1 MKERKHGSTLHIL
14 HSAGNFK
21 YVLIGEGLAAGLCAG
36 LIAVLYRIILGYAE
50 DFVVAAVA
58 FIRTDWT
65 HIVLW
70 FAFLLILGFL
80 VAQLLKAE
88 PLISGSEFRRWKEK
102 SCPLSTS
109 SGRVCCLRR

>member
-1 MKERKHGSTLHIL
+1 MRFVKERKHGSTLHIL

-50 DFVVAAVA
+50 DFVAAAVA

-88 PLISGSEFRRWKEK
+88 ALICGSGISQVE
-102 SCPLSTS
+102 
-109 SGRVCCLRR
+109 

>member
-50 DFVVAAVA
+50 DFVAAAVA
-58 FIRTDWT
+58 FIAPTGR
-65 HIVLW
+65 ILCCG
-70 FAFLLILGFL
+70 LLFCSYWDFWL
-80 VAQLLKAE
+80 
-88 PLISGSEFRRWKEK
+88 R
-102 SCPLSTS
+102 S
-109 SGRVCCLRR
+109 S

>member
-1 MKERKHGSTLHIL
+1 MRFVKERKHGSTLHIL

-50 DFVVAAVA
+50 DFVAAAVA

-88 PLISGSEFRRWKEK
+88 PLISGSGIPQVEGEIMSFIDQQWTRR
-102 SCPLSTS
+102 
-109 SGRVCCLRR
+109 